1 MDRIRTFLLFTSVV
15 ACGAAAFASD
25 APAKFAAGV
34 SGATTTGEVAADVRV
49 VRGLVYAQPDG
60 VEMKLDLHLPAEPGA
75 GAPRPLLVWIH
86 GGGWQE
92 GGRGFCPLAPLAK
105 EGYAVASISYRFTQQ
120 AKFPAQLHDAKAA
133 IRWLRAHAADYGFD
147 PARIGACGES
157 AGGLLAA
164 LLGTSGDVAEVE
176 GAGGT
181 PGVSSRVQAVAALC
195 PPTDV
200 TLEDADQA
208 LVPELLKSADPKEV
222 ARGKTIRSRGAIL
235 EAALGGPLAEHRE
248 LARLMSPV
256 TYVSADDAPFF
267 FVHGDRDFLVPLAQ
281 SELMVAALQRAG
293 VVATLEIV
301 PGAGH
306 GFGRPKPPLMA
317 KIKAFFDAQL

>member
-1 MDRIRTFLLFTSVV
+1 MFTTVV
-15 ACGAAAFASD
+15 ACGVAAFASEPS
-25 APAKFAAGV
+25 ATPTPAV
-34 SGATTTGEVAADVRV
+34 SAVPTSVETVADVRV
-49 VRGLVYAQPDG
+49 VRGLVYAQPGG
-60 VEMKLDLHLPAEPGA
+60 VELKLDLHLPAKPSA

-133 IRWLRAHAADYGFD
+133 IRWLRAHAADYDFD

-164 LLGTSGDVAEVE
+164 LLGTSGDVVEVE

-181 PGVSSRVQAVAALC
+181 PGVSSRVQAVVALC

-208 LVPELLKSADPKEV
+208 RVPELLKSADPKEV
-222 ARGKTIRSRGAIL
+222 ALGKTIRSRAAIL

-256 TYVSADDAPFF
+256 KYVSNDDAPFF
-267 FVHGDRDFLVPLAQ
+267 FVHGDRDFLVPMSQ
-281 SELMVAALQRAG
+281 SELMVAALRRAG
-293 VVATLEIV
+293 VVATLEVV